1 MIFPF
6 EEISLA
12 TKADFTLEIS
22 QIYNKIYSRLV

>member
-12 TKADFTLEIS
+12 TKADLTLEIS
-22 QIYNKIYSRLV
+22 EICNKIYSR